1 VEPKSVMLKTSE
13 IRHSYKGTQS
23 FTFPE
28 IKCEESSSLMILG
41 KSGVGKTT
49 LLHILG
55 GMFKPLSGDV
65 SINGTS
71 IYTLR
76 GNNLD
81 TFRGQNIGIVFQK
94 PHFVQSLTAE
104 ENLMLAQKMAGNSVS
119 TNTVHELLQQLN
131 LDHKAKALSYKM
143 SQGEQ
148 QRLSIARAI
157 INKPGLIL
165 ADEPTSA
172 LDDENCKKVV
182 ELLEYQSEQLKAALV
197 IVTHD
202 KRLKQYFK
210 NHIELS

>member
-1 VEPKSVMLKTSE
+1 MLKTSE
-13 IRHSYKGTQS
+13 IRHSYKRTQR

-182 ELLEYQSEQLKAALV
+182 ELLEDQSEQLKAALV

-202 KRLKQYFK
+202 NRLKQYFK

>member
-1 VEPKSVMLKTSE
+1 MLKTSE
-13 IRHSYKGTQS
+13 ISHIYKGTQR

-28 IKCEESSSLMILG
+28 IKCEESSSLLILG

-55 GMFKPLSGDV
+55 GMLKPLSGNV

-71 IYTLR
+71 IYKLR
-76 GNNLD
+76 GNKLD
-81 TFRGQNIGIVFQK
+81 KFRGQNIGIVFQK
-94 PHFVQSLTAE
+94 PHFVQSLNAE
-104 ENLMLAQKMAGNSVS
+104 ENLLLAQKMAGN
-119 TNTVHELLQQLN
+119 TVDINAGQELLKQLN
-131 LDHKAKALSYKM
+131 LDHRTKSLSYKM

-182 ELLEYQSEQLKAALV
+182 ELLEHQSEQLKAALV

-202 KRLKQYFK
+202 SRLKQYFN

>member
-1 VEPKSVMLKTSE
+1 MLKTSE
-13 IRHSYKGTQS
+13 IRHSYKVTQR

-182 ELLEYQSEQLKAALV
+182 ELLEDQSEQLKAALV